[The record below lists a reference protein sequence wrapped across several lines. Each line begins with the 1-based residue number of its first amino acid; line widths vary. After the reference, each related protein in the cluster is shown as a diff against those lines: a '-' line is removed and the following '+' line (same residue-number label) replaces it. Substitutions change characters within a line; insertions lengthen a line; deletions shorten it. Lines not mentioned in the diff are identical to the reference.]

1 MSTSSTTNKITVVGA
16 GYMGGGMAVSF
27 ALGGHHVSLADATPE
42 LAAAG
47 RDRLL
52 NEAVSFVERG
62 LYPADAADI
71 LAERI
76 SSAKAVA
83 DAVSESTYIAEVVSE
98 RIDIKS
104 GVLVSVANAAPD
116 DAIIAT
122 NTSAIPIRELEVHVR
137 KPERFLGVHW
147 MNPAQF
153 VPGVEIIAGSYTK
166 DEVVARATELI
177 SGIGKVPVKVPDTPG
192 FIANR
197 LQYALHKESSRLVEE
212 GLISADELDA
222 VVSNS
227 FGFRLAFFGPMAIAD
242 MAGLDVY
249 ADTYRSLHGELGEA
263 FAPPKYLQEL
273 VSEGKLGV
281 KHGGG
286 LTRLSKAN
294 SEAVASYRNAAY
306 SSLSRLKAE
315 VGSAPSEA

>member
-1 MSTSSTTNKITVVGA
+1 
-16 GYMGGGMAVSF
+16 MAVSF

-47 RDRLL
+47 RERLL

-62 LYPADAADI
+62 LYPVDAADI
-71 LAERI
+71 LGERI
-76 SSAKAVA
+76 SAAKQVA
-83 DAVSESTYIAEVVSE
+83 DAVSGATYIAEVVSE

-104 GVLVSVANAAPD
+104 GVLSSVADVAPE

-137 KPERFLGVHW
+137 RPERFLGVHW

-153 VPGVEIIAGSYTK
+153 VPGVEIIAGNFTEA
-166 DEVVARATELI
+166 EVVTRCTELVR
-177 SGIGKVPVKVPDTPG
+177 GIGKVPVKVPDTPG

-197 LQYALHKESSRLVEE
+197 LQYVLHKESSRLVEE

-249 ADTYRSLHGELGEA
+249 VDTYRSLHHELGEE
-263 FAPPKYLQEL
+263 FAAPKYLQEL
-273 VSEGKLGV
+273 VSGGRLGV
-281 KHGGG
+281 KQGGG
-286 LTRLSKAN
+286 LTQLSKARP
-294 SEAVASYRNAAY
+294 EVITSYRNAAY
-306 SSLSRLKAE
+306 SSLSQLKAE
-315 VGSAPSEA
+315 IGVAPSGGQ